1 MDKFKKINSIF
12 WEKKYLRNY
21 LLIIFLSFIN
31 LSFSSTSAE
40 SRKTVTKIDIQEKT
54 ITGTISDETGTPL
67 PGVTI
72 IVKGT
77 NKGTESDFDGNYTID
92 ATIGDVL
99 SFSYIGLKTMEITIG
114 TSNIIDVIMKY
125 DNQLDEVVVVAYGT
139 AKKSSFTG
147 SAQTVKTEAIVR
159 EATGSFEE
167 GLQGNLSGVQVASTG
182 QPGGP
187 SNIRIRGIG
196 SVNGSSQPLYVVDGV
211 VINTD
216 ATLRAWGGS
225 SRGSIQAENP
235 LASINPNEIAT
246 LTVLKDA
253 AAASLYGSRAAN
265 GVIIITTKSGR
276 SGKTKF
282 SFTTQLGF
290 AEHLGFEKLVDGEQ
304 FKELWLEGDVNRQIE
319 NNDASDFKGVYSNTS
334 LYNSYLS
341 TATGNYD
348 ELYGTTAYNSDWVGD
363 LSRTGVTTKY
373 NLTASGGSD
382 TFKFFVSGE
391 YLDQEGTFVGSDL
404 KRYSG
409 RINLENK
416 ANDYLSFGT
425 NISLTLRK
433 RGATYERAFSLNPY
447 YMARMI
453 PAVARIR
460 NDDGSYADLPN
471 QLDANS
477 NPSAL
482 LALGVF
488 TNDEFRT
495 RGTFWGKLDF
505 NENLSFKSTFGI
517 EHYSTDEVS
526 YDNSQFGSGAG
537 RWNGAT
543 GQYKQEGFKTTS
555 SNILNY
561 NNVFNEVHTV
571 SALAG
576 FEVEETKAKWI
587 GIDGY
592 DVLDDDL
599 LAPNGVN
606 GNWGFSGNETGYGLV
621 SFLSQVNYDF
631 DKKYYVTGSFR
642 RDGSSRF
649 GINSRWGNF
658 WAVSGAWRISQEE
671 FMIESES
678 AISDLKLRASYGTN
692 GNLPSQLY
700 AHLPFFRGGNGYGDD
715 AGVQLS
721 QVANENLSWE
731 TSKNFN
737 VGLDFELFDKYL
749 VTAEYFN
756 KKTDNILLDVPIS
769 SVSGFNT
776 ALRNFGSMENS
787 GFELSIGANI
797 VEHDNFTW
805 DTNLNV
811 STLKNKITQ
820 LNGDIIISSRNYD
833 EYPIIRREGENFY
846 SFYLRDYKGVNSETG
861 SAQWYVLNDEG
872 NRTGAITEN
881 YQEAGSAIF
890 GKATQDIQGGFSN
903 ALTYKNWSFNFLFT
917 FGVGGDVYDLTSY
930 KRDDDG
936 ARPQYTVTT
945 DQLDRWTPT
954 NTVTDVP
961 VRISGTA
968 NGSNARSTRFL
979 YSADYLKLKN
989 IRIGYNLPINNK
1001 HIQSV
1006 NLHALVN
1013 NAFLLTELDGYDPE
1027 SSINGVNFYQIP
1039 SARSFTLGLQIDF

>member
-1 MDKFKKINSIF
+1 MNKNIYLKGYFLITVLLVINPNFSLVYANSVYNDIV
-12 WEKKYLRNY
+12 
-21 LLIIFLSFIN
+21 IN
-31 LSFSSTSAE
+31 A
-40 SRKTVTKIDIQEKT
+40 QEKVISGT
-54 ITGTISDETGTPL
+54 ITDDLGTPM
-67 PGVTI
+67 PGVNI
-72 IVKGT
+72 SVKGT
-77 NKGTESDFDGNYTID
+77 TKGTQSDFEGNYTIK
-92 ATIGDVL
+92 TNEGDVL
-99 SFSYIGLKTMEITIG
+99 VFSYVGFKSIKHTVG
-114 TSNIIDVIMKY
+114 TSNIFNITMET
-125 DNQLDEVVVVAYGT
+125 DNQLDEVIITAYRT
-139 AKKSSFTG
+139 SKKSSYTG
-147 SAQTVKTEAIVR
+147 SAQTVKAEAIVR
-159 EATGSFEE
+159 ESTGSFEE
-167 GLQGNLSGVQVASTG
+167 GLQGNVSGVQVATTG

-196 SVNGSSQPLYVVDGV
+196 SVSGSSQPLYVVDGV
-211 VINTD
+211 VINSD
-216 ATLRAWGGS
+216 ATLRAWGGA

-235 LASINPNEIAT
+235 LASINPNDIAT

-265 GVIIITTKSGR
+265 GVIIITTKRGQN
-276 SGKTKF
+276 GETKF
-282 SFTTQLGF
+282 SFTSQLGF
-290 AEHLGFEKLVDGEQ
+290 ANNLGIEKLVSGEQ
-304 FKELWLEGDVNRQIE
+304 YKELWLEGDVNRLIA
-319 NNDASDFKGVYSNTS
+319 NNDNSDFKGVYANST
-334 LYNSYLS
+334 LYNSYVAA
-341 TATGNYD
+341 ATSNY
-348 ELYGTTAYNSDWVGD
+348 EGLYGTTAYNSDWVGD
-363 LSRTGVTTKY
+363 ISRTGVTQKY
-373 NLTASGGSD
+373 NLSASGGSE

-391 YLDQEGTFVGSDL
+391 YLDQEGTFLGADL

-416 ANDYLSFGT
+416 ANDYISFGT
-425 NISLTLRK
+425 NISMSLRK

-471 QLDANS
+471 LLDANS

-495 RGTFWGKLDF
+495 RGTFWGKVDF

-543 GQYKQEGFKTTS
+543 GQYKQEGFKMTS

-561 NNVFNEVHTV
+561 NNVFNDVHTV

-576 FEVEETKAKWI
+576 FEIEDTKAKWI

-621 SFLSQVNYDF
+621 SFLSQLNYDF
-631 DKKYYVTGSFR
+631 DKKYYLSGSFR

-658 WAVSGAWRISQEE
+658 WAVSGAWRISQEN
-671 FMIESES
+671 FMEGKDGVFQDI
-678 AISDLKLRASYGTN
+678 KLRASYGTN

-700 AHLPFFRGGNGYGDD
+700 AHLPFFQGGNGYGDD

-721 QVANENLSWE
+721 QIANEDLSWE

-737 VGLDFELFDKYL
+737 VGFDFRLFDKYSIT
-749 VTAEYFN
+749 VEYFN
-756 KKTDNILLDVPIS
+756 KKTDNILLDVPITS
-769 SVSGFNT
+769 TSGFNT

-787 GFELSIGANI
+787 GVEFSLGGNIIEEEDFTWNANI
-797 VEHDNFTW
+797 
-805 DTNLNV
+805 NV
-811 STLKNKITQ
+811 ATLKNKLTQ
-820 LNGDIIISSRNYD
+820 LNGDITINSRNWD
-833 EYPIIRREGENFY
+833 EYPIIRREGEDFN
-846 SFYLRDYKGVNSETG
+846 SFNIRDYKGVNPQTG
-861 SAQWYVLNDEG
+861 SAQWYVLDDEG
-872 NRTGAITEN
+872 NRTGAITEVLS
-881 YQEAGSAIF
+881 EAGHGIF

-903 ALTYKNWSFNFLFT
+903 AFTYKNWDFNFLFT
-917 FGVGGDVYDLTSY
+917 FGAGGEVYDLTSY

-936 ARPQYTVTT
+936 ASPQYNVTI

-954 NTVTDVP
+954 NTDTNVP
-961 VRISGTA
+961 VRINGTA
-968 NGSNARSTRFL
+968 NGSNARSTRYL
-979 YSADYLKLKN
+979 YSADYIKLKN
-989 IRIGYNLPINNK
+989 IRLGYNLPIKNK
-1001 HIQSV
+1001 YIQSV
-1006 NLHALVN
+1006 NLYALVN
-1013 NAFLLTELDGYDPE
+1013 NVFLSTELDGYDPE
-1027 SSINGVNFYQIP
+1027 SSLNGVNFYQIP
-1039 SARSFTLGLQIDF
+1039 TARNFTLGLKLDF

>member
-1 MDKFKKINSIF
+1 MNKINIINSVF
-12 WEKKYLRNY
+12 LKKKRLRAY
-21 LLIIFLSFIN
+21 LLITVLSLIN
-31 LSFSSTSAE
+31 ISFSPIYANSSFVE
-40 SRKTVTKIDIQEKT
+40 TKINIQKKT
-54 ITGTISDETGTPL
+54 ISGTITDDSGMTL
-67 PGVTI
+67 PGVNI

-77 NKGTESDFDGNYTID
+77 TKGTQSDFDGKYTIEVNERE
-92 ATIGDVL
+92 VL
-99 SFSYIGLKTMEITIG
+99 IFSYVGFKSLEFTVGELNIVNITMEA
-114 TSNIIDVIMKY
+114 
-125 DNQLDEVVVVAYGT
+125 DNELDEVVVTAYGSS
-139 AKKSSFTG
+139 KKSSFTG
-147 SAQTVKTEAIVR
+147 SAQNVKTETILR
-159 EATGSFEE
+159 EATSSFEE
-167 GLQGNLSGVQVASTG
+167 GLQGNVAGVQIATTG

-211 VINTD
+211 VINSD
-216 ATLRAWGGS
+216 ATLRAWGGA

-235 LASINPNEIAT
+235 LASINPNDIAT

-265 GVIIITTKSGR
+265 GVIIITTKRGQ

-282 SFTTQLGF
+282 SFTSQMGFSENLGI
-290 AEHLGFEKLVDGEQ
+290 EKLVSGEQ
-304 FKELWLEGDVNRQIE
+304 YKELWLEGEVNRQIA
-319 NNDASDFKGVYSNTS
+319 NNDNSDFKGVYANSAVYSSYVTAANT
-334 LYNSYLS
+334 
-341 TATGNYD
+341 NYE

-363 LSRTGVTTKY
+363 ISRTGVTQKY
-373 NLTASGGSD
+373 NLTASGGSE

-391 YLDQEGTFVGSDL
+391 YLDQEGTFLGADL

-409 RINLENK
+409 RVNLENK
-416 ANDYLSFGT
+416 ANDYISFGA
-425 NISLTLRK
+425 NISMSLRK

-460 NDDGSYADLPN
+460 NDDGSFADLPN

-495 RGTFWGKLDF
+495 RGTFWGKLDL

-543 GQYKQEGFKTTS
+543 GQYKQEGFKMTS
-555 SNILNY
+555 SNIVNY
-561 NNVFNEVHTV
+561 NKVFNDVHTV

-576 FEVEETKAKWI
+576 FEIEDTKAKWI

-631 DKKYYVTGSFR
+631 DKKYYLSGSFR

-658 WAVSGAWRISQEE
+658 WAVSGAWRISQEK
-671 FMIESES
+671 FMSES
-678 AISDLKLRASYGTN
+678 DNAISGLKLRASYGTN
-692 GNLPSQLY
+692 GNLPTQLY

-721 QVANENLSWE
+721 QIANENLSWE

-737 VGLDFELFDKYL
+737 IGLDFKLFDRYS
-749 VTAEYFN
+749 VTMEYFN

-769 SVSGFNT
+769 STSGFST
-776 ALRNFGSMENS
+776 ALRNFGSMKNN
-787 GFELSIGANI
+787 GFEFSVGANI
-797 VEHDNFTW
+797 IEQDNFTW
-805 DTNLNV
+805 DANLNV
-811 STLKNKITQ
+811 ATLKNKLTQ
-820 LNGDIIISSRNYD
+820 LNGDITISSRNWD
-833 EYPIIRREGENFY
+833 EYPIIRREGEDFN
-846 SFYLRDYKGVNSETG
+846 SFYIRDYKGVNPQTG
-861 SAQWYVLNDEG
+861 SAQWYVLDDEG
-872 NRTGAITEN
+872 NRTGAVTEVLG
-881 YQEAGSAIF
+881 EAGHGIF

-903 ALTYKNWSFNFLFT
+903 AFTYKNWDFNFLFT
-917 FGVGGDVYDLTSY
+917 FGAGGEVYDLTSY

-936 ARPQYTVTT
+936 ARPQYTVTV

-954 NTVTDVP
+954 NTDTYVP
-961 VRISGTA
+961 VRINGTT
-968 NGSNARSTRFL
+968 NGSNARSTRYL
-979 YSADYLKLKN
+979 YSADYIKLKN
-989 IRIGYNLPINNK
+989 IRLGYNLPIKNK
-1001 HIQSV
+1001 YIQSV
-1006 NLHALVN
+1006 NLYTLVN
-1013 NAFLLTELDGYDPE
+1013 NVFLSTELDGYDPE
-1027 SSINGVNFYQIP
+1027 SSVNGVNFYQIP
-1039 SARSFTLGLQIDF
+1039 TARSFTLGLKLDF

>member
-1 MDKFKKINSIF
+1 MNKINNINSVFKKKRNLRDYILITFLVLININFSPVYANSI
-12 WEKKYLRNY
+12 YTDN
-21 LLIIFLSFIN
+21 IIN
-31 LSFSSTSAE
+31 L
-40 SRKTVTKIDIQEKT
+40 QEKT
-54 ITGTISDETGTPL
+54 ITGTVTDNSGIPL
-67 PGVTI
+67 PGVNI

-77 NKGTESDFDGNYTID
+77 TKGAQSDFDGNYTIG
-92 ATIGDVL
+92 ISEGEVL
-99 SFSYIGLKTMEITIG
+99 IFSYVGFKSLEFTVGE
-114 TSNIIDVIMKY
+114 SNIINVTMEV
-125 DNQLDEVVVVAYGT
+125 DNQLDEVVITAYGT
-139 AKKSSFTG
+139 SKKSSFTG

-159 EATGSFEE
+159 EATSSFEE
-167 GLQGNLSGVQVASTG
+167 GLQGNVAGVQIATTG

-187 SNIRIRGIG
+187 SNIRIRGVG

-211 VINTD
+211 VINSD
-216 ATLRAWGGS
+216 ATLRAWGGAS
-225 SRGSIQAENP
+225 NGSIQAENP
-235 LASINPNEIAT
+235 LTSINPNDIAT

-265 GVIIITTKSGR
+265 GVIIITTKRGQ

-282 SFTTQLGF
+282 SFTSQLGF
-290 AEHLGFEKLVDGEQ
+290 ANNLGMENLVNGEQ
-304 FKELWLEGDVNRQIE
+304 YKELWLEGDVNRLIV
-319 NNDASDFKGVYSNTS
+319 NNDNSDFKGVYANSS
-334 LYNSYLS
+334 LYNSYVAI
-341 TATGNYD
+341 ATTNY
-348 ELYGTTAYNSDWVGD
+348 EQLYGTTAYNSDWIGD
-363 LSRTGVTTKY
+363 ISRNGVTQKY

-416 ANDYLSFGT
+416 ANDYVSFGA
-425 NISLTLRK
+425 NLSMALRK

-537 RWNGAT
+537 QWNGAT
-543 GQYKQEGFKTTS
+543 GQYKQEGFKITS
-555 SNILNY
+555 SNIVNY
-561 NNVFNEVHTV
+561 NKVFNEKHTV

-576 FEVEETKAKWI
+576 FEIEDTKAKWI

-631 DKKYYVTGSFR
+631 DKKYYLSGSFR

-658 WAVSGAWRISQEE
+658 WAISGAWRISQEN
-671 FMIESES
+671 FMEGK
-678 AISDLKLRASYGTN
+678 DGVFQDMKLRASYGTN

-700 AHLPFFRGGNGYGDD
+700 AHLPFFSGGNGYGDD

-731 TSKNFN
+731 TSENFN
-737 VGLDFELFDKYL
+737 IGFDFQLFDKYAITL
-749 VTAEYFN
+749 EYFN

-769 SVSGFNT
+769 STSGFNT
-776 ALRNFGSMENS
+776 ALRNYGSMENS
-787 GFELSIGANI
+787 GLEFSLGASII
-797 VEHDNFTW
+797 EQEDFTW
-805 DTNLNV
+805 NTTINT

-820 LNGDIIISSRNYD
+820 LPSDIIITSRNYD

-846 SFYLRDYKGVNSETG
+846 SFYLRDYKGVNPETG
-861 SAQWYVLNDEG
+861 SAQWYVLDNNG
-872 NRTGAITEN
+872 NRTGSITED
-881 YQEAGSAIF
+881 YQEAGYGIF
-890 GKATQDIQGGFSN
+890 GQATQDVQGGFSN
-903 ALTYKNWSFNFLFT
+903 EITYKNWSFNFLFT
-917 FGVGGDVYDLTSY
+917 YGIGGSVYDLTSY

-945 DQLDRWTPT
+945 NQLNRWTPT
-954 NTVTDVP
+954 NTNTNVP
-961 VRISGTA
+961 VRINGAT
-968 NGSNARSTRFL
+968 NGSNAISTRYL

-989 IRIGYNLPINNK
+989 IRLGYNVPIKNK
-1001 HIQSV
+1001 YIQSV
-1006 NLHALVN
+1006 NLYALIN
-1013 NAFLLTELDGYDPE
+1013 NVFLSTELDGYDPE

-1039 SARSFTLGLQIDF
+1039 TARSFTLGLKLDF

>member
-1 MDKFKKINSIF
+1 MNKINDIKSIL
-12 WEKKYLRNY
+12 WKKKGLSPY
-21 LLIIFLSFIN
+21 LLIAFLLLIN
-31 LSFSSTSAE
+31 ANFSSVYAGSSFEDIKINTQEGIISGAITDE
-40 SRKTVTKIDIQEKT
+40 S
-54 ITGTISDETGTPL
+54 GMPL
-67 PGVTI
+67 PGANI
-72 IVKGT
+72 LVKGT
-77 NKGTESDFDGNYTID
+77 TKGTQSDFDGNYTIEVSK
-92 ATIGDVL
+92 GDVL
-99 SFSYIGLKTMEITIG
+99 VFSYIGFKSIERTVGESNVINITMETG
-114 TSNIIDVIMKY
+114 NL
-125 DNQLDEVVVVAYGT
+125 LDEVIITAYGSS
-139 AKKSSFTG
+139 KKSSFTG
-147 SAQTVKTEAIVR
+147 SAQTIKTETILR
-159 EATGSFEE
+159 ESTGSFEE
-167 GLQGNLSGVQVASTG
+167 GLQGNVSGVQIASTG

-187 SNIRIRGIG
+187 SNVRIRGIG

-265 GVIIITTKSGR
+265 GVIIITTKSGLN
-276 SGKTKF
+276 GKTRF

-290 AEHLGFEKLVDGEQ
+290 ADHLSMEKLIDGEQ
-304 FKELWLEGDVNRQIE
+304 FKELWLEGDVNRLIE
-319 NNDASDFKGVYSNTS
+319 NNDNSDFKGVYANTA
-334 LYNSYLS
+334 LYNSYLG
-341 TATGNYD
+341 TATANYE
-348 ELYGTTAYNSDWVGD
+348 ELYGTTPYNSDWVGD
-363 LSRTGVTTKY
+363 LTRTGVTQKY

-391 YLDQEGTFVGSDL
+391 YLDQEGTFVGADL
-404 KRYSG
+404 TRYSG
-409 RINLENK
+409 RLNLENK
-416 ANDYLSFGT
+416 ANDYISFGA
-425 NISLTLRK
+425 NISMALRK

-447 YMARMI
+447 FMARMI
-453 PAVARIR
+453 PAVAPIR
-460 NDDGSYADLPN
+460 NADGSYADLPN

-477 NPSAL
+477 NPAAL

-488 TNDEFRT
+488 TNDDFRT

-505 NENLSFKSTFGI
+505 NENVSFKSTFGV

-537 RWNGAT
+537 KWNGAT
-543 GQYKQEGFKTTS
+543 GQYKQEGFKMTS

-561 NNVFNEVHTV
+561 NKVFNEKHTIG
-571 SALAG
+571 ALAG
-576 FEVEETKAKWI
+576 FEIEDTKAKWI

-631 DKKYYVTGSFR
+631 DKKYYLSGSFR

-658 WAVSGAWRISQEE
+658 WALSGAWRVISGNEGTLN
-671 FMIESES
+671 
-678 AISDLKLRASYGTN
+678 DLKLRASYGTN
-692 GNLPSQLY
+692 GNLPSELY
-700 AHLPFFRGGNGYGDD
+700 GHLPFFRGGNGYGDD

-721 QVANENLSWE
+721 QLANENLSWE
-731 TSKNFN
+731 ESKNFN
-737 VGLDFELFDKYL
+737 VGLDFRLFDRYS
-749 VTAEYFN
+749 VTMEYFN

-769 SVSGFNT
+769 STSGFGT
-776 ALRNFGSMENS
+776 ALRNYGSMENS
-787 GFELSIGANI
+787 GLEFSLGANL
-797 VEHDNFTW
+797 VEQDDFTW
-805 DTNLNV
+805 NATINT

-820 LNGDIIISSRNYD
+820 LDGDIILSRRVD

-846 SFYLRDYKGVNSETG
+846 SFYLRDYKGVNPDTG
-861 SAQWYVLNDEG
+861 SAQWHVLDDNG

-881 YQEAGSAIF
+881 SQEAGHGIF
-890 GKATQDIQGGFSN
+890 GQATQDIQGGFSN
-903 ALTYKNWSFNFLFT
+903 AIRYKNWDFNLLFT
-917 FGVGGDVYDLTSY
+917 YGVGGSVYDLTSY
-930 KRDDDG
+930 RRDDDG
-936 ARPQYTVTT
+936 ARPQYTVTV

-954 NTVTDVP
+954 NIDANVP
-961 VRISGTA
+961 VRINGTA
-968 NGSNARSTRFL
+968 NGSNARSTRYL

-989 IRIGYNLPINNK
+989 IRLGYNLPLDNKYMRSINLY
-1001 HIQSV
+1001 V
-1006 NLHALVN
+1006 LMN
-1013 NAFLLTELDGYDPE
+1013 NVFLSTELDGYDPE

-1039 SARSFTLGLQIDF
+1039 TARSFTLGLQLDF